1 MSDLE
6 RLLRWETSGGTLQV
20 LAARGDERTISL
32 CRCDGG
38 EEADRLV
45 TSDPDAVAYVDGL
58 EPDA

>member
-1 MSDLE
+1 MGDLE
-6 RLLRWETSGGTLQV
+6 RVRRWASSGGTVQV
-20 LAARGDERTISL
+20 LSTRGEELTISL

-45 TSDPDAVAYVDGL
+45 TSDPEVAAYVDGL